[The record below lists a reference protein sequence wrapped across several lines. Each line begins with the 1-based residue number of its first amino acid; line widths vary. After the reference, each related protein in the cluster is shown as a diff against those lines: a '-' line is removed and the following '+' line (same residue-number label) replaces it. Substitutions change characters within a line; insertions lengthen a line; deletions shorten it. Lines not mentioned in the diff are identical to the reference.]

1 MPSPRLPRWMLAAP
15 VAGLLFAPVSP
26 ALAEAIVEAEPAAV
40 ADCRKIGHVRGDSD
54 FGKHNGRS
62 APRLSKSRALS
73 WARKLGA
80 THVVWKASRS
90 RGVFGWETLG
100 TAYHCG

>member
-1 MPSPRLPRWMLAAP
+1 MPSLRLPRWMLAAP

-40 ADCRKIGHVRGDSD
+40 ADCRKLGNIRGDSD

-62 APRLSKSRALS
+62 APRLSKTRALS